1 MTIISVE
8 GKSLGAEL
16 AVWGVPHNY
25 ALAFAEKSTSKNGRI
40 ALHPFFFNDTEHMT
54 NPRHWLARSRSSAL
68 RCGYR
73 LRQTLDVCRSDV
85 Q

>member
-25 ALAFAEKSTSKNGRI
+25 ALAFAEKSTSKMGVSLCI
-40 ALHPFFFNDTEHMT
+40 
-54 NPRHWLARSRSSAL
+54 RSSL
-68 RCGYR
+68 M
-73 LRQTLDVCRSDV
+73 TLNT
-85 Q
+85 